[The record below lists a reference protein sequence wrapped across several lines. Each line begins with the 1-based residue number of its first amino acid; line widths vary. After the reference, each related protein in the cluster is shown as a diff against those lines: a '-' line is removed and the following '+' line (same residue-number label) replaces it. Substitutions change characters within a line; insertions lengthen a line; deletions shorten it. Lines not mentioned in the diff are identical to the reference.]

1 MEIVLIIP
9 VKCSLA
15 DFNKKLKDVFYIV
28 IAPQDYDVI
37 GLHVKAANQMILHA
51 LSIKNVVLMM
61 DAELELV
68 VFNKMEKLVT
78 GILIVREIFV
88 GRIHVVIRQ

>member
-1 MEIVLIIP
+1 
-9 VKCSLA
+9 
-15 DFNKKLKDVFYIV
+15 
-28 IAPQDYDVI
+28 
-37 GLHVKAANQMILHA
+37 
-51 LSIKNVVLMM
+51 M